1 MLDTLAARFLAEILN
16 EEVEGLVVDLDSL
29 LEHHRIAILVNQ
41 VLKRPSF
48 RVILGDTSVFNRSI
62 YNSAFVED
70 ARDHCAA
77 TIGPGKQTVVRMD
90 NSQTVK

>member
-41 VLKRPSF
+41 VFKRPSF
-48 RVILGDTSVFNRSI
+48 HVILRDVSVVNRRI
-62 YNSAFVED
+62 YNSACVVD
-70 ARDHCAA
+70 ARDHSAA
-77 TIGPGKQTVVRMD
+77 TIGPG
-90 NSQTVK
+90 

>member
-29 LEHHRIAILVNQ
+29 LEHHRIAIPVNQ
-41 VLKRPSF
+41 VFKRPSF
-48 RVILGDTSVFNRSI
+48 RVILRDTSVFNRSI

-70 ARDHCAA
+70 ARDHSAA
-77 TIGPGKQTVVRMD
+77 TIGPGKRTVVRMH
-90 NSQTVK
+90 NS

>member
-1 MLDTLAARFLAEILN
+1 MLDTLAAGFLVEILN
-16 EEVEGLVVDLDSL
+16 QEVESLVMDLESL
-29 LEHHRIAILVNQ
+29 LEDHRIAILVNQ

-77 TIGPGKQTVVRMD
+77 AIRFGKRTVVRMD

>member
-41 VLKRPSF
+41 VFKRPSF
-48 RVILGDTSVFNRSI
+48 HVILRDVSVVNRRI
-62 YNSAFVED
+62 YNSACVVD
-70 ARDHCAA
+70 ARDHFAA
-77 TIGPGKQTVVRMD
+77 TIGPG
-90 NSQTVK
+90 